1 MKKFEVRFEDGS
13 TLVVD
18 SYREAVYY
26 TATRE
31 NATFQSI
38 STADYYRQALDD
50 MFDDYDNEED
60 WEAFQ

>member
-13 TLVVD
+13 TLIVD
-18 SYREAVYY
+18 SYREAVHY

-38 STADYYRQALDD
+38 SPADYYRQEVDD
-50 MFDDYDNEED
+50 MFEDYDDD